1 MPVADSS
8 RETARVVE
16 TPEAPSR
23 PARSRRQARLERASS
38 PIGRLLRYGGL
49 FIGALVGWSF
59 GGMLAARP
67 ELVAVSQLFLA
78 AVLAGLGFLTTPYIV
93 FDLVDAVVQ
102 RLRRL
107 TLEALLVSLAGAFVG
122 ALLGLV
128 LAWPL
133 ALLPRPAGQIVP
145 SVVALLT
152 TVIGALVAHS
162 KQSEVLAVVGRKP
175 PASEPV
181 LVLDTSVLI
190 DGRVR
195 DLLRLGFLDGRVL
208 VPEEVLRELHLLA
221 EHDDP
226 SRRARGRR
234 GLELV
239 RRLREELGSRLEV
252 VPAAVPPR
260 NADDA
265 VVARASE
272 GNGKLLTCDQQ
283 LADLARVRGIVVLNP
298 NQLAEALRS
307 PIHAGDRLTLRLA
320 GEGREAGQA
329 IGYLEDGTLVIVER
343 ARHLIGQ
350 DVTVEVTRTLQ
361 TAGGRLVFAHLVEQG
376 RTR

>member
-16 TPEAPSR
+16 PHE
-23 PARSRRQARLERASS
+23 ARSQPPSNRRQVRLERAGS
-38 PIGRLLRYGGL
+38 PFGRLLRYGGL

-59 GGMLAARP
+59 GGALAARP
-67 ELVAVSQLFLA
+67 ELVAASQLFLA
-78 AVLAGLGFLTTPYIV
+78 AVLAGLGFLVTPYIV
-93 FDLVDAVVQ
+93 FDLVDAVVG

-107 TLEALLVSLAGAFVG
+107 TIEALLVSCSGAFVG

-133 ALLPRPAGQIVP
+133 ALLPRPAGQLVP
-145 SVVALLT
+145 SVVAALLT
-152 TVIGALVAHS
+152 LIGASVAHT
-162 KQSEVLAVVGRKP
+162 KQGEILSLFRRRA
-175 PASEPV
+175 PADGPV

-195 DLLRLGFLDGRVL
+195 DLFRLGFLDGRVL
-208 VPEEVLRELHLLA
+208 VPEEVLRELQLLA
-221 EHDDP
+221 EHSDP

-234 GLELV
+234 GLDLL
-239 RRLREELGSRLEV
+239 RRLRDDLGARLEV
-252 VPAAVPPR
+252 VPGSVPHR
-260 NADDA
+260 TADDA
-265 VVARASE
+265 VIACGSE
-272 GNGKLLTCDQQ
+272 FGGKLLTCDQQ

-307 PIHAGDRLTLRLA
+307 PVHAGDRLTLRLV

-329 IGYLEDGTLVIVER
+329 VGYLDDGTLVIVER
-343 ARHLIGQ
+343 ARDSIGE

-361 TAGGRLVFAHLVEQG
+361 TAGGRLIFAHLVDRG
-376 RTR
+376 GAR